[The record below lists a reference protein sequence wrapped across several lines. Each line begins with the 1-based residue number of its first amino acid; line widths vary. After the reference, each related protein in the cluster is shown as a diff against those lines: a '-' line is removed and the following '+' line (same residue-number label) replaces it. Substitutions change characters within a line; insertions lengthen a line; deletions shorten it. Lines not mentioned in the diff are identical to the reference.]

1 MTKTPIQQ
9 AIEKFEKLQS
19 ESKSLSDVVFFTG
32 VLATLDVLLTE
43 ERKFAEE
50 CFDAGY
56 EEGKLL
62 MKEAVGR
69 ITMREYDELST
80 DFSTFYKNNYEDG
93 K

>member
-9 AIEKFEKLQS
+9 AIAMFEKEQS
-19 ESKSLSDVVFFTG
+19 EAYYDMTSSALQGCIDILKSLLPD
-32 VLATLDVLLTE
+32 

-80 DFSTFYKNNYEDG
+80 DFSTFYKNYEDG